1 MPTTLHSH
9 LCLVSPEMAPASPV
23 SSYPGLLVL
32 WRAWFIVQFIL
43 VMAAT
48 MAPLLSES
56 PPAPGAVPL
65 GHVQVT
71 VEFKKEFSCPGLSR
85 RMWAIVRCTL
95 DPLEQRLLT
104 QPASGTSAFL
114 DRWT

>member
-1 MPTTLHSH
+1 
-9 LCLVSPEMAPASPV
+9 MAPASPV

-48 MAPLLSES
+48 M
-56 PPAPGAVPL
+56 VPL

-71 VEFKKEFSCPGLSR
+71 VEFKKEFLCPGLSR
-85 RMWAIVRCTL
+85 KMWAIVRCTL
-95 DPLEQRLLT
+95 DSL
-104 QPASGTSAFL
+104 
-114 DRWT
+114 